1 MDKEQ
6 LITRLNWFY
15 SLELNQVDLYT
26 SQSSS
31 FNKRYSGLVFE
42 RIAYMEQQHVDNI
55 AHTIKE
61 LGANPSPLGDVL
73 SPMIGSIAGKLISL
87 TGLEDVLKI
96 NIMIEQKAMK
106 DYKQLINTLKQKE
119 NKRSELIRLLEYN
132 FIDENLHTEWFKT
145 KLSQIQ
151 NTESSLEH

>member
-1 MDKEQ
+1 MDKEK

-15 SLELNQVDLYT
+15 SLELNQVDFYT

-42 RIAYMEQQHVDNI
+42 RVSYIEQQHVDNI
-55 AHTIKE
+55 AHMIKE

-73 SPMIGSIAGKLISL
+73 SPLIGSIAGKIISL

-96 NIMIEQKAMK
+96 NIMIENKAMK
-106 DYKQLINTLKQKE
+106 DYKELINTLKQKE
-119 NKRSELIRLLEYN
+119 HGHSELIKQLEYN
-132 FIDENLHTEWFKT
+132 FIDENLHTEWFKN
-145 KLSQIQ
+145 KLSQLQ
-151 NTESSLEH
+151 SDESSLIN